1 MEPLVTKTELLS
13 RLERE
18 YARLA
23 AVLASLTAEQWTVR
37 GGIGSWSVK
46 DMLAHVIA
54 HQERAREELRYAIR
68 GERLEIDHS
77 AVDAFNAQAAQTR
90 KTDSV
95 AVVLAAW
102 HDSYQQLVS
111 LVEGLSEAD
120 FSPTSAL
127 AQALDDTIDGALG
140 NNTYE
145 HYAEHRAEIEAW
157 LRGVSNSGGDE
168 ITAP

>member
-77 AVDAFNAQAAQTR
+77 AVDAFRRIRWQWCWQRGTTPISSLCHWSRDSPRRTSRPPARWRRRWTTR
-90 KTDSV
+90 LTAHWATTPMSTTPSIAPKSKPGCE
-95 AVVLAAW
+95 
-102 HDSYQQLVS
+102 VS
-111 LVEGLSEAD
+111 ATV
-120 FSPTSAL
+120 
-127 AQALDDTIDGALG
+127 
-140 NNTYE
+140 
-145 HYAEHRAEIEAW
+145 
-157 LRGVSNSGGDE
+157 GDE